1 MLFEKM
7 SAWFE
12 SSLADRLGP
21 LESQLLRLLWERG
34 DATVRELVATG
45 EVSGAYTT
53 VMTTLDRL
61 YKKGVLERV
70 PEGRA
75 FRYSPRLSREE
86 FRGTVVRRA
95 IGELL
100 GAGNHADPMSYL
112 VEAVSEHDRS
122 LLDELEKAIERKRRE
137 LRKKGGR

>member
-1 MLFEKM
+1 MLFVQM

-34 DATVRELVATG
+34 DATVRELMETG
-45 EVSGAYTT
+45 GVSGAYTT

-61 YKKGVLERV
+61 YKKGVLDRI

-75 FRYSPRLSREE
+75 FRYAPRLNREQ

-100 GAGNHADPMSYL
+100 GADAKGDPMSFL
-112 VEAVSEHDRS
+112 VEAVSEHDRT

-137 LRKKGGR
+137 LRNKGGR